1 MNYSKLTLQQ
11 KKGKL
16 LLTMYLPGDK
26 HINLIQLDEVTK
38 KGIKFCII
46 DSFNLDNCG
55 IYTDYKIATND
66 FYKKV
71 AIYNLPFQ
79 IQFLNYPTIKGF

>member
-1 MNYSKLTLQQ
+1 MKYSKLTQQQ

-16 LLTMYLPGDK
+16 LLTYCLSNNKYL
-26 HINLIQLDEVTK
+26 NFIQLDEVTK

-46 DSFNLDNCG
+46 DSYNLDNCS
-55 IYTDYKIATND
+55 IYENYKIAIND

-71 AIYNLPFQ
+71 AIYNLPYQ
-79 IQFLNYPTIKGF
+79 IHHINNPTL

>member
-1 MNYSKLTLQQ
+1 MNYSKLTQQQ

-16 LLTMYLPGDK
+16 LLTYCLPNNKYLK
-26 HINLIQLDEVTK
+26 FIQLDEATK

-46 DSFNLDNCG
+46 DSYNLDNCG
-55 IYTDYKIATND
+55 IYEDYKMAIND

-71 AIYNLPFQ
+71 AIYNLPYQ
-79 IQFLNYPTIKGF
+79 IHFINYPTL